1 MQKNII
7 VAALALA
14 LCGAGAAMAQTAP
27 ASKVELW
34 GIVDAAVRH
43 TNNEGVGQKSKTQMI
58 GGGMSQSRWGI
69 NVTEDLGGGNT
80 ALVVL
85 ENRFDADAGN
95 AAANAPFFQLA
106 HVGLQTPYGRL
117 TAGRQWNVLFDVVT
131 STYASFPYSPYM
143 EAYKPEFGMAMGAR
157 TSNMLKYTF
166 ATQDRSLVGS
176 LQYSFDENNDT
187 KDIEAGFPGNAA
199 QLRDLIGA
207 KAKALSTIN
216 GGAWKTVGGY
226 LRYAPGNGLAV
237 GGGYLRSTLP
247 GGTDVDAWTL
257 GGSYRT
263 GPWYL
268 SAGYVLNKAKYT
280 AATNTIQRLR
290 NNVDGHIM
298 NTFWTGA
305 SNGGFVA
312 GVPGDMADKRQLFKI
327 GVGYQVT
334 PQLNLGAHYFHGKQ
348 TGSPTGRFDGKANFV
363 VAVADYA
370 FSKRTDAYVGIDN
383 TRVSGGDGVAVDA
396 NGARSRTG
404 FTIGLRH
411 RF

>member
-7 VAALALA
+7 VAALA

-43 TNNEGVGQKSKTQMI
+43 TNNEGVGQKSKTEMI

-95 AAANAPFFQLA
+95 SAVNAPFFQLA

-143 EAYKPEFGMAMGAR
+143 EAYKPELGMAMGAR

-187 KDIEAGFPGNAA
+187 KDIEAGLPGNAA
-199 QLRDLIGA
+199 QLPALIG
-207 KAKALSTIN
+207 AKALSTIN

-268 SAGYVLNKAKYT
+268 TAGYGLNKAKFT
-280 AATNTIQRLR
+280 AAGANPIQTIR
-290 NNVDGHIM
+290 NQLDGAILGV
-298 NTFWTGA
+298 FWAGQT
-305 SNGGFVA
+305 NGGFV
-312 GVPGDMADKRQLFKI
+312 PGDADKRQMVKL
-327 GVGYQVT
+327 GVGYQAT
-334 PQLNLGAHYFHGKQ
+334 PQLNVGLHYFHGKQ
-348 TGSPTGRFDGKANFV
+348 SGSATGLSNGKANFV

-383 TRVSGGDGVAVDA
+383 TRLSGGDNVYLDA
-396 NGARSRTG
+396 ASKARSRTG

>member
-7 VAALALA
+7 VAALA

-43 TNNEGVGQKSKTQMI
+43 TNNEGVNQKSKTQMI

-85 ENRFDADAGN
+85 ENRLNADDGSVST
-95 AAANAPFFQLA
+95 PFFQLA
-106 HVGLQTPYGRL
+106 NLGLQTPYGRL

-143 EAYKPEFGMAMGAR
+143 EAYKPEFGLAMGAR

-166 ATQDRSLVGS
+166 ATPNRSLVGS

-187 KDIEAGFPGNAA
+187 KALEAGLPASAA
-199 QLRDLIGA
+199 QVPA
-207 KAKALSTIN
+207 FVASTLG
-216 GGAWKTVGGY
+216 GGAWKTFGGY

-268 SAGYVLNKAKYT
+268 SAGYGLNKAKF
-280 AATNTIQRLR
+280 AAAGANPIQAFR
-290 NNVDGHIM
+290 NVVDGAILGQ
-298 NTFWTGA
+298 FWAGQ
-305 SNGGFVA
+305 SNGGFI
-312 GVPGDMADKRQLFKI
+312 PGNADKRQLFKL
-327 GVGYQVT
+327 GVGYQAT
-334 PQLNLGAHYFHGKQ
+334 PQLNLGLHYFHGKQ
-348 TGSPTGRFDGKANFV
+348 TGSATGLSNGKANFV

-383 TRVSGGDGVAVDA
+383 TRLSGGDNVYLDA
-396 NGARSRTG
+396 ASKARSRTG

>member
-7 VAALALA
+7 VAALA

-43 TNNEGVGQKSKTQMI
+43 TNNEGVGQKSKTEMI

-143 EAYKPEFGMAMGAR
+143 EAYKPELGMAMGAR

-199 QLRDLIGA
+199 QLPALIG
-207 KAKALSTIN
+207 AKALSTIN

-268 SAGYVLNKAKYT
+268 TAGYGLNKAKFTT
-280 AATNTIQRLR
+280 AGANPIQNIR
-290 NNVDGHIM
+290 NQLDGAILGV
-298 NTFWTGA
+298 FWAGQT
-305 SNGGFVA
+305 NGGFI
-312 GVPGDMADKRQLFKI
+312 PGDADKRQLFKL

-334 PQLNLGAHYFHGKQ
+334 SALNVGAHYFHAKQ
-348 TGSPTGRFDGKANFV
+348 SGSTTGRSDGKANFFI
-363 VAVADYA
+363 VAADYA
-370 FSKRTDAYVGIDN
+370 FSKRTDAYVALDN
-383 TRVSGGDGVAVDA
+383 TRLSGGDNVYLDA
-396 NGARSRTG
+396 ASKARSRTG
-404 FTIGLRH
+404 FTVGVRH

>member
-7 VAALALA
+7 VAALA

-43 TNNEGVGQKSKTQMI
+43 TNNEGVNQKSKTQMI

-85 ENRFDADAGN
+85 ENRLNADDGSVST
-95 AAANAPFFQLA
+95 PFFQLA
-106 HVGLQTPYGRL
+106 NLGLQTPYGRL

-143 EAYKPEFGMAMGAR
+143 EAYKPELGFAMGAR

-166 ATQDRSLVGS
+166 ATPNRSLVGS

-187 KDIEAGFPGNAA
+187 KALEAGLPASAA
-199 QLRDLIGA
+199 QVPA
-207 KAKALSTIN
+207 FVASTLG
-216 GGAWKTVGGY
+216 GGAWKTFGGY

-268 SAGYVLNKAKYT
+268 SAGYGLNKAKFT
-280 AATNTIQRLR
+280 AAGANPIQAFR
-290 NNVDGHIM
+290 NVVDGAILGQ
-298 NTFWTGA
+298 FWAGQ
-305 SNGGFVA
+305 SNGGFI
-312 GVPGDMADKRQLFKI
+312 PGNADKRQLFKL
-327 GVGYQVT
+327 GVGYQAT
-334 PQLNLGAHYFHGKQ
+334 PQLNLGLHYFHGKQ
-348 TGSPTGRFDGKANFV
+348 TGSATGLSNGKANFV

-383 TRVSGGDGVAVDA
+383 TRLSGGDNVYLDA
-396 NGARSRTG
+396 ASKARSRTG
-404 FTIGLRH
+404 FTVGLRH

>member
-1 MQKNII
+1 
-7 VAALALA
+7 
-14 LCGAGAAMAQTAP
+14 
-27 ASKVELW
+27 
-34 GIVDAAVRH
+34 VRH
-43 TNNEGVGQKSKTQMI
+43 TNNEGVNQKSKTKMI

-85 ENRFDADAGN
+85 ENRLNADDGSVST
-95 AAANAPFFQLA
+95 PFFQLA
-106 HVGLQTPYGRL
+106 NLGLQTPYGRL

-143 EAYKPEFGMAMGAR
+143 EAYKPELGFAMGAR

-166 ATQDRSLVGS
+166 ATPNRSLVGS

-187 KDIEAGFPGNAA
+187 KALEAGLPASAA
-199 QLRDLIGA
+199 QVPA
-207 KAKALSTIN
+207 FVASTLG
-216 GGAWKTVGGY
+216 GGAWKTFGGY

-268 SAGYVLNKAKYT
+268 SAGYGLNKAKFT
-280 AATNTIQRLR
+280 AAGANPIQAFR
-290 NNVDGHIM
+290 NVVDGAILGQ
-298 NTFWTGA
+298 FWAGQ
-305 SNGGFVA
+305 SNGGFI
-312 GVPGDMADKRQLFKI
+312 PGNADKRQLFKL
-327 GVGYQVT
+327 GVGYQAT
-334 PQLNLGAHYFHGKQ
+334 PQLNVGLHYFHGKQ
-348 TGSPTGRFDGKANFV
+348 TGSATGLSNGKANFV

-383 TRVSGGDGVAVDA
+383 TRLSGGDNVYLDA
-396 NGARSRTG
+396 ASKARSRTG

>member
-7 VAALALA
+7 VAALA

-143 EAYKPEFGMAMGAR
+143 EAYKPELGMAMGAR

-207 KAKALSTIN
+207 KALSTIN

-237 GGGYLRSTLP
+237 GGGYLRTTLP

-268 SAGYVLNKAKYT
+268 SAGYGLNKAKFTT
-280 AATNTIQRLR
+280 AGANPIQNIR
-290 NNVDGHIM
+290 NQLDGAILGV
-298 NTFWTGA
+298 FWAGQT
-305 SNGGFVA
+305 NGGFV
-312 GVPGDMADKRQLFKI
+312 PGDADKRQMVKL

-334 PQLNLGAHYFHGKQ
+334 QQLNLGLHYFHGKQ
-348 TGSPTGRFDGKANFV
+348 SGSATGMSNGKANFV

-383 TRVSGGDGVAVDA
+383 TRLSGGDNVYLDTASK
-396 NGARSRTG
+396 ARSRTG

>member
-7 VAALALA
+7 VAALA

-43 TNNEGVGQKSKTQMI
+43 TNNEGVNQKSKTQMI

-85 ENRFDADAGN
+85 ENRLNADDGSVST
-95 AAANAPFFQLA
+95 PFFQLA
-106 HVGLQTPYGRL
+106 NVGLQTPYGRL

-143 EAYKPEFGMAMGAR
+143 EAYKPEIGFAMGAR

-166 ATQDRSLVGS
+166 ATPNRSLVGS

-187 KDIEAGFPGNAA
+187 KALEAGLPASAA
-199 QLRDLIGA
+199 QVPA
-207 KAKALSTIN
+207 FVASTLG
-216 GGAWKTVGGY
+216 GGAWKTFGGY

-268 SAGYVLNKAKYT
+268 SAGYGLNKAKFT
-280 AATNTIQRLR
+280 AAGANPIQAFR
-290 NNVDGHIM
+290 NVVDGAILGQ
-298 NTFWTGA
+298 FWAGQ
-305 SNGGFVA
+305 SNGGYI
-312 GVPGDMADKRQLFKI
+312 PGDADKRQLFKL
-327 GVGYQVT
+327 GVGYQAT
-334 PQLNLGAHYFHGKQ
+334 PQLNVGLHYFHGKQ
-348 TGSPTGRFDGKANFV
+348 TGSATGLSNGKANFV

-383 TRVSGGDGVAVDA
+383 TRLSGGDNVYLDA
-396 NGARSRTG
+396 ASKARSRTG

>member
-7 VAALALA
+7 VAALA

-43 TNNEGVGQKSKTQMI
+43 TNNEGVNQKSKTQMI

-85 ENRFDADAGN
+85 ENRLNADDGSVST
-95 AAANAPFFQLA
+95 PFFQLA
-106 HVGLQTPYGRL
+106 NLGLQTPYGRL

-143 EAYKPEFGMAMGAR
+143 EAYKPELGFAMGAR

-166 ATQDRSLVGS
+166 ATPNRSLVGS

-187 KDIEAGFPGNAA
+187 KALEAGLPASAA
-199 QLRDLIGA
+199 QVPA
-207 KAKALSTIN
+207 FVASTLG
-216 GGAWKTVGGY
+216 GGAWKTFGGY

-268 SAGYVLNKAKYT
+268 SAGYGLNKAKFT
-280 AATNTIQRLR
+280 AAGANPIQAFR
-290 NNVDGHIM
+290 NVVDGAILGQ
-298 NTFWTGA
+298 FWAGQ
-305 SNGGFVA
+305 SNGGFI
-312 GVPGDMADKRQLFKI
+312 PGNADKRQLFKL
-327 GVGYQVT
+327 GVGYQAT
-334 PQLNLGAHYFHGKQ
+334 PQLNVGLHYFHGKQ
-348 TGSPTGRFDGKANFV
+348 TGSATGLSNGKANFV

-383 TRVSGGDGVAVDA
+383 TRLSGGDNVYLDA
-396 NGARSRTG
+396 ASKARSRTG

>member
-7 VAALALA
+7 VAALA

-43 TNNEGVGQKSKTQMI
+43 TNNEGVNQKSKTRMI

-85 ENRFDADAGN
+85 ENRLNADDGSVST
-95 AAANAPFFQLA
+95 PFFQLA
-106 HVGLQTPYGRL
+106 NVGLQTPYGRL

-143 EAYKPEFGMAMGAR
+143 EAYKPELGFAMGAR

-166 ATQDRSLVGS
+166 ATPNRSLVGS

-187 KDIEAGFPGNAA
+187 KALEAGLPASAA
-199 QLRDLIGA
+199 QVPA
-207 KAKALSTIN
+207 FVASTLG
-216 GGAWKTVGGY
+216 GGAWKTFGGY

-268 SAGYVLNKAKYT
+268 SAGYGLNKAKFT
-280 AATNTIQRLR
+280 AAGANPIQAFR
-290 NNVDGHIM
+290 NVVDGAILGQ
-298 NTFWTGA
+298 FWAGQ
-305 SNGGFVA
+305 SNGGFI
-312 GVPGDMADKRQLFKI
+312 PGDADKRQLFKL
-327 GVGYQVT
+327 GVGYQAT
-334 PQLNLGAHYFHGKQ
+334 PQLNVGLHYFHGKQ
-348 TGSPTGRFDGKANFV
+348 TGSATGLSNGKANFV

-383 TRVSGGDGVAVDA
+383 TRLSGGDNVYLDA
-396 NGARSRTG
+396 ASKARSRTG

>member
-7 VAALALA
+7 VAALA

-43 TNNEGVGQKSKTQMI
+43 TNNEGVNQKSKTQMI

-85 ENRFDADAGN
+85 ENRLNADDGSVST
-95 AAANAPFFQLA
+95 PFFQLA
-106 HVGLQTPYGRL
+106 NVGLQTPYGRL

-143 EAYKPEFGMAMGAR
+143 EAYKPELGFAMGAR

-166 ATQDRSLVGS
+166 ATPNRSLVGS

-187 KDIEAGFPGNAA
+187 KALEAGLPASAA
-199 QLRDLIGA
+199 QVPA
-207 KAKALSTIN
+207 FVASTLG
-216 GGAWKTVGGY
+216 GGAWKTFGGY

-268 SAGYVLNKAKYT
+268 SAGYGLNKAKFT
-280 AATNTIQRLR
+280 AAGANPIQAFR
-290 NNVDGHIM
+290 NVVDGAILGQ
-298 NTFWTGA
+298 FWAGQ
-305 SNGGFVA
+305 SNGGFI
-312 GVPGDMADKRQLFKI
+312 PGDADKRQLFKL
-327 GVGYQVT
+327 GVGYQAT
-334 PQLNLGAHYFHGKQ
+334 PQLNVGLHYFHGKQ
-348 TGSPTGRFDGKANFV
+348 TGSATGLSNGKANFV

-383 TRVSGGDGVAVDA
+383 TRLSGGDNVYLDA
-396 NGARSRTG
+396 ASKARSRTG

>member
-7 VAALALA
+7 VAALA

-43 TNNEGVGQKSKTQMI
+43 TNNEGVNQKSKTKMI

-85 ENRFDADAGN
+85 ENRLNADDGSVST
-95 AAANAPFFQLA
+95 PFFQLA
-106 HVGLQTPYGRL
+106 NLGLQTPYGRL

-143 EAYKPEFGMAMGAR
+143 EAYKPELGFAMGAR

-166 ATQDRSLVGS
+166 ATPNRSLVGS

-187 KDIEAGFPGNAA
+187 KALEAGLPASAA
-199 QLRDLIGA
+199 QVPA
-207 KAKALSTIN
+207 FVASTLG
-216 GGAWKTVGGY
+216 GGAWKTFGGY

-268 SAGYVLNKAKYT
+268 SAGYGLNKAKFT
-280 AATNTIQRLR
+280 AAGANPIQAFR
-290 NNVDGHIM
+290 NVVDGAILGQ
-298 NTFWTGA
+298 FWAGQ
-305 SNGGFVA
+305 SNGGFI
-312 GVPGDMADKRQLFKI
+312 PGNADKRQLFKL
-327 GVGYQVT
+327 GVGYQAT
-334 PQLNLGAHYFHGKQ
+334 PQLNLGLHYFHGKQ
-348 TGSPTGRFDGKANFV
+348 TGSATGLSNGKANFV

-383 TRVSGGDGVAVDA
+383 TRLSGGDNVYLDA
-396 NGARSRTG
+396 ASKARSRTG

>member
-383 TRVSGGDGVAVDA
+383 TRVSGGDGVAVGA

>member
-43 TNNEGVGQKSKTQMI
+43 TNNEGVGQKSKTEMI

-95 AAANAPFFQLA
+95 AAVNVPFFQLA

-143 EAYKPEFGMAMGAR
+143 EAYKPELGMAMGAR

-187 KDIEAGFPGNAA
+187 KDIEAGLPGNAA
-199 QLRDLIGA
+199 QLPALIG
-207 KAKALSTIN
+207 AKALSTIN

-237 GGGYLRSTLP
+237 GGGYLRTTLP

-268 SAGYVLNKAKYT
+268 SAGYGLNKAKFTT
-280 AATNTIQRLR
+280 AGANPIQTIR
-290 NNVDGHIM
+290 NQLDSAILGV
-298 NTFWTGA
+298 FWAGQT
-305 SNGGFVA
+305 NGGFV
-312 GVPGDMADKRQLFKI
+312 PGDADKRQLFKL

-334 PQLNLGAHYFHGKQ
+334 QQLNLGLHYFHGKQ
-348 TGSPTGRFDGKANFV
+348 SGSATGASNGKANFV

-383 TRVSGGDGVAVDA
+383 TRLSGGDNVYLDTASK
-396 NGARSRTG
+396 ARSRTG

>member
-7 VAALALA
+7 VAALA

-43 TNNEGVGQKSKTQMI
+43 TNNEGVNQKSKTQMI

-85 ENRFDADAGN
+85 ENRLNADDGSVST
-95 AAANAPFFQLA
+95 PFFQLA
-106 HVGLQTPYGRL
+106 NVGLQTPYGRL

-143 EAYKPEFGMAMGAR
+143 EAYKPELGVAMGAR

-166 ATQDRSLVGS
+166 ATPNRSLVGS

-187 KDIEAGFPGNAA
+187 KALEAGLPASAA
-199 QLRDLIGA
+199 QVPA
-207 KAKALSTIN
+207 FVASTLG
-216 GGAWKTVGGY
+216 GGAWKTFGGY

-268 SAGYVLNKAKYT
+268 SAGYGLNKAKFT
-280 AATNTIQRLR
+280 AAGANPIQAFR
-290 NNVDGHIM
+290 NVVDGAILGQ
-298 NTFWTGA
+298 FWAGQ
-305 SNGGFVA
+305 SNGGFI
-312 GVPGDMADKRQLFKI
+312 PGNADKRQLFKL
-327 GVGYQVT
+327 GVGYQAT
-334 PQLNLGAHYFHGKQ
+334 PQLNVGLHYFHGKQ
-348 TGSPTGRFDGKANFV
+348 TGSATGLSNGKANFV

-383 TRVSGGDGVAVDA
+383 TRLSGGDNVYLDA
-396 NGARSRTG
+396 ASKARSRTG

>member
-7 VAALALA
+7 VAALA

-43 TNNEGVGQKSKTQMI
+43 TNNEGVNQKSKTQMI

-85 ENRFDADAGN
+85 ENRLNADDGSVST
-95 AAANAPFFQLA
+95 PFFQLA
-106 HVGLQTPYGRL
+106 NLGLQTPYGRL

-143 EAYKPEFGMAMGAR
+143 EAYKPELGFAMGAR

-166 ATQDRSLVGS
+166 ATPNRSLVGS

-187 KDIEAGFPGNAA
+187 KALEAGLPASAA
-199 QLRDLIGA
+199 QVPA
-207 KAKALSTIN
+207 FVASTLG
-216 GGAWKTVGGY
+216 GGAWKTFGGY

-268 SAGYVLNKAKYT
+268 SAGYGLNKAKFT
-280 AATNTIQRLR
+280 AAGANPIQAFR
-290 NNVDGHIM
+290 NVVDGAILGQ
-298 NTFWTGA
+298 FWAGQ
-305 SNGGFVA
+305 SNGGFIR
-312 GVPGDMADKRQLFKI
+312 GNADKRQLFKL
-327 GVGYQVT
+327 GVGYQAT
-334 PQLNLGAHYFHGKQ
+334 PQLNVGLHYFHGKQ
-348 TGSPTGRFDGKANFV
+348 TGSATGLSNGKANFV

-383 TRVSGGDGVAVDA
+383 TRLSGGDNVYLDA
-396 NGARSRTG
+396 ASKARSRTG

>member
-7 VAALALA
+7 VAALA

-43 TNNEGVGQKSKTQMI
+43 TNNEGVNQTSKTEMI

-85 ENRFDADAGN
+85 ENRFEADAGN
-95 AAANAPFFQLA
+95 AAPNVPFFQLA

-143 EAYKPEFGMAMGAR
+143 EAYKPELGMAMGAR

-199 QLRDLIGA
+199 QLPALIG
-207 KAKALSTIN
+207 AKALSTIN

-268 SAGYVLNKAKYT
+268 TAGYALNKAKFTT
-280 AATNTIQRLR
+280 AGANPIQKIR
-290 NNVDGHIM
+290 NQLDGAILGV
-298 NTFWTGA
+298 FWAGQT
-305 SNGGFVA
+305 NGGFV
-312 GVPGDMADKRQLFKI
+312 PGDADKRQLFKL
-327 GVGYQVT
+327 GVGYQAT
-334 PQLNLGAHYFHGKQ
+334 PQLNLGAHYFRGKQ
-348 TGSPTGRFDGKANFV
+348 SGSATGASNGNANFY

-383 TRVSGGDGVAVDA
+383 TRLSGGDNVYLDA
-396 NGARSRTG
+396 ASKARSRTG

>member
-7 VAALALA
+7 VAALA

-43 TNNEGVGQKSKTQMI
+43 TNNEGVNQKSKTQMI

-85 ENRFDADAGN
+85 ENRLNADDGSVST
-95 AAANAPFFQLA
+95 PFFQLA
-106 HVGLQTPYGRL
+106 NVGLQTPYGRL

-143 EAYKPEFGMAMGAR
+143 EAYKPELGFAMGAR

-166 ATQDRSLVGS
+166 ATPNRSLVGS

-187 KDIEAGFPGNAA
+187 KALEAGLPASAA
-199 QLRDLIGA
+199 QVPA
-207 KAKALSTIN
+207 FVASTLG
-216 GGAWKTVGGY
+216 GGAWKTFGGY

-268 SAGYVLNKAKYT
+268 SAGYGLNKAKFT
-280 AATNTIQRLR
+280 AAGANPIQAFR
-290 NNVDGHIM
+290 NVVDGAILGQ
-298 NTFWTGA
+298 FWAGQ
-305 SNGGFVA
+305 SNGGYI
-312 GVPGDMADKRQLFKI
+312 PGDADKRQLFKL
-327 GVGYQVT
+327 GVGYQAT
-334 PQLNLGAHYFHGKQ
+334 PQLNVGLHYFHGKQ
-348 TGSPTGRFDGKANFV
+348 TGSATGLSNGKANFV

-383 TRVSGGDGVAVDA
+383 TRLSGDDNVYLDA
-396 NGARSRTG
+396 ASKARSRTG

>member
-7 VAALALA
+7 VAALA

-43 TNNEGVGQKSKTQMI
+43 TNNEGVNQKSKTQMI

-85 ENRFDADAGN
+85 ENRLNADDGSVST
-95 AAANAPFFQLA
+95 PFFQLA
-106 HVGLQTPYGRL
+106 NLGLQTPYGRL

-143 EAYKPEFGMAMGAR
+143 EAYKPELGVAMGAR

-166 ATQDRSLVGS
+166 ATPNRSLVGS

-187 KDIEAGFPGNAA
+187 KALEAGLPASAA
-199 QLRDLIGA
+199 QVPA
-207 KAKALSTIN
+207 FVASTLG
-216 GGAWKTVGGY
+216 GGAWKTFGGY

-268 SAGYVLNKAKYT
+268 SAGYGLNKAKFT
-280 AATNTIQRLR
+280 AAGANPIQAFR
-290 NNVDGHIM
+290 NVVDGAILGQ
-298 NTFWTGA
+298 FWAGQ
-305 SNGGFVA
+305 SNGGFI
-312 GVPGDMADKRQLFKI
+312 PGNADKRQLFKL
-327 GVGYQVT
+327 GVGYQAT
-334 PQLNLGAHYFHGKQ
+334 PQLNVGLHYFHGKQ
-348 TGSPTGRFDGKANFV
+348 TGSATGLSNGKANFV

-383 TRVSGGDGVAVDA
+383 TRLSGGDNVYLDA
-396 NGARSRTG
+396 ASKARSRTG

>member
-7 VAALALA
+7 VAALA

-43 TNNEGVGQKSKTQMI
+43 TNNEGVNQKSKTQMI

-85 ENRFDADAGN
+85 ENRLNADDGSVST
-95 AAANAPFFQLA
+95 PFFQLA
-106 HVGLQTPYGRL
+106 NVGLQTPYGRL

-143 EAYKPEFGMAMGAR
+143 EAYKPELGFAMGAR

-166 ATQDRSLVGS
+166 ATPNRSLVGS

-187 KDIEAGFPGNAA
+187 KALEAGLPASAA
-199 QLRDLIGA
+199 QVPA
-207 KAKALSTIN
+207 FVASTLG
-216 GGAWKTVGGY
+216 GGAWKTFGGY

-268 SAGYVLNKAKYT
+268 SAGYGLNKAKFT
-280 AATNTIQRLR
+280 AAGANPIQAFR
-290 NNVDGHIM
+290 NVVDGAILGQ
-298 NTFWTGA
+298 FWAGQ
-305 SNGGFVA
+305 SNGGFI
-312 GVPGDMADKRQLFKI
+312 PGNADKRQLFKL
-327 GVGYQVT
+327 GVGYQAT
-334 PQLNLGAHYFHGKQ
+334 PQLNVGLHYFHGKQ
-348 TGSPTGRFDGKANFV
+348 TGSATGLSNGKANFV

-383 TRVSGGDGVAVDA
+383 TRLSGGDNVYLDA
-396 NGARSRTG
+396 ASKARSRTG

>member
-7 VAALALA
+7 VAALAL
-14 LCGAGAAMAQTAP
+14 CGASVAMAQT
-27 ASKVELW
+27 SKVELW

-43 TNNEGVGQKSKTQMI
+43 TNNEGVDQKSKTQMI

-143 EAYKPEFGMAMGAR
+143 EAYKPELGMAMGAR

-199 QLRDLIGA
+199 QLPALIG
-207 KAKALSTIN
+207 AKALSTIN

-268 SAGYVLNKAKYT
+268 TAGYGLNKAKFTT
-280 AATNTIQRLR
+280 AGANPIQNIR
-290 NNVDGHIM
+290 NQLDGAILGV
-298 NTFWTGA
+298 FWAGQT
-305 SNGGFVA
+305 NGGFIQ
-312 GVPGDMADKRQLFKI
+312 GDADKRQLFKL

-334 PQLNLGAHYFHGKQ
+334 QQLNLGLHYFHGKQ
-348 TGSPTGRFDGKANFV
+348 SGSATGLSNGKANFV

-383 TRVSGGDGVAVDA
+383 TRLSGGDNMYLDA
-396 NGARSRTG
+396 ASKARSRTG

>member
-1 MQKNII
+1 
-7 VAALALA
+7 
-14 LCGAGAAMAQTAP
+14 MAQTAP

-43 TNNEGVGQKSKTQMI
+43 TNNEGVNQKSKTQMI

-85 ENRFDADAGN
+85 ENRLNADDGSVST
-95 AAANAPFFQLA
+95 PFFQLA
-106 HVGLQTPYGRL
+106 NLGLQTPYGRL

-143 EAYKPEFGMAMGAR
+143 EAYKPELGFAMGAR

-166 ATQDRSLVGS
+166 ATPNRSLVGS

-187 KDIEAGFPGNAA
+187 KALEAGLPASAA
-199 QLRDLIGA
+199 QVPA
-207 KAKALSTIN
+207 FVASTLG
-216 GGAWKTVGGY
+216 GGAWKTFGGY

-268 SAGYVLNKAKYT
+268 SAGYGLNKAKFT
-280 AATNTIQRLR
+280 AAGANPIQAFR
-290 NNVDGHIM
+290 NVVDGAILGQ
-298 NTFWTGA
+298 FWAGQ
-305 SNGGFVA
+305 SNGGFI
-312 GVPGDMADKRQLFKI
+312 PGNADKRQLFKL
-327 GVGYQVT
+327 GVGYQAT
-334 PQLNLGAHYFHGKQ
+334 PQLNVGLHYFHGKQ
-348 TGSPTGRFDGKANFV
+348 TGSATGLSNGKANFV

-383 TRVSGGDGVAVDA
+383 TRLSGGDNVYLDA
-396 NGARSRTG
+396 ASKARSRTG

>member
-7 VAALALA
+7 VAALA

-43 TNNEGVGQKSKTQMI
+43 TNNEGVNQKSKTQMI

-85 ENRFDADAGN
+85 ENRLNADDGSVST
-95 AAANAPFFQLA
+95 PFFQLA
-106 HVGLQTPYGRL
+106 NVGLQTPYGRL

-143 EAYKPEFGMAMGAR
+143 EAYKPELGVAMGAR

-166 ATQDRSLVGS
+166 ATPNRSLVGS

-187 KDIEAGFPGNAA
+187 KALEAGLPASAA
-199 QLRDLIGA
+199 QVPA
-207 KAKALSTIN
+207 FVASTLG
-216 GGAWKTVGGY
+216 GGAWKTFGGY

-257 GGSYRT
+257 GGSYQT

-268 SAGYVLNKAKYT
+268 SAGYGLNKAKFT
-280 AATNTIQRLR
+280 AAGANPIQAFR
-290 NNVDGHIM
+290 NVVDGAILGQ
-298 NTFWTGA
+298 FWAGQ
-305 SNGGFVA
+305 SNGGFI
-312 GVPGDMADKRQLFKI
+312 PGNADKRQLFKL
-327 GVGYQVT
+327 GVGYQAT
-334 PQLNLGAHYFHGKQ
+334 PQLNVGLHYFHGKQ
-348 TGSPTGRFDGKANFV
+348 TGSATGLSNGKANFV

-383 TRVSGGDGVAVDA
+383 TRLSGGDNVYLDA
-396 NGARSRTG
+396 ASKARSRTG

>member
-7 VAALALA
+7 VAALA

-43 TNNEGVGQKSKTQMI
+43 TNNEGVNQKSKTKMI

-85 ENRFDADAGN
+85 ENRLNADDGSVST
-95 AAANAPFFQLA
+95 PFFQLA
-106 HVGLQTPYGRL
+106 NLGLQTPYGRL

-143 EAYKPEFGMAMGAR
+143 EAYKPELGFAMGAR

-166 ATQDRSLVGS
+166 ATPNRSLVGS

-187 KDIEAGFPGNAA
+187 KALEAGLPASAA
-199 QLRDLIGA
+199 QVPA
-207 KAKALSTIN
+207 FVASTLG
-216 GGAWKTVGGY
+216 GGAWKTFGGY

-268 SAGYVLNKAKYT
+268 SAGYGLNKAKFT
-280 AATNTIQRLR
+280 AAGANPIQAFR
-290 NNVDGHIM
+290 NVVDGAILGQ
-298 NTFWTGA
+298 FWAGQ
-305 SNGGFVA
+305 SNGGFI
-312 GVPGDMADKRQLFKI
+312 PGNADKRQLFKL
-327 GVGYQVT
+327 GVGYQAT
-334 PQLNLGAHYFHGKQ
+334 PQLNVGLHYFHGKQ
-348 TGSPTGRFDGKANFV
+348 TGSATGLSNGKANFV

-383 TRVSGGDGVAVDA
+383 TRLSGGDNVYLDA
-396 NGARSRTG
+396 ASKARSRTG

>member
-7 VAALALA
+7 VAALA

-43 TNNEGVGQKSKTQMI
+43 TNNEGVNQKSKTQMI

-85 ENRFDADAGN
+85 ENRLNADDGSVST
-95 AAANAPFFQLA
+95 PFFQLA
-106 HVGLQTPYGRL
+106 NVGLQTPYGRL

-143 EAYKPEFGMAMGAR
+143 EAYKPELGVAMGAR

-166 ATQDRSLVGS
+166 ATPNRSLVGS

-187 KDIEAGFPGNAA
+187 KALEAGLPASAA
-199 QLRDLIGA
+199 QVPA
-207 KAKALSTIN
+207 FVASTLG
-216 GGAWKTVGGY
+216 GGAWKTFGGY

-268 SAGYVLNKAKYT
+268 SAGYGLNKAKFT
-280 AATNTIQRLR
+280 AAGANPIQAFR
-290 NNVDGHIM
+290 NVVDGAILGQ
-298 NTFWTGA
+298 FWAGQ
-305 SNGGFVA
+305 SNGGFI
-312 GVPGDMADKRQLFKI
+312 PGNADKRQLFKL
-327 GVGYQVT
+327 GVGYQAT
-334 PQLNLGAHYFHGKQ
+334 PQLNLGLHYFHGKQ
-348 TGSPTGRFDGKANFV
+348 TGSATGLSNGKANFV

-383 TRVSGGDGVAVDA
+383 TRLSGGDNVYLDA
-396 NGARSRTG
+396 ASKARSRTG

>member
-7 VAALALA
+7 VAALA

-43 TNNEGVGQKSKTQMI
+43 TNNEGVNQKSKTQMI

-85 ENRFDADAGN
+85 ENRLNADDGSVST
-95 AAANAPFFQLA
+95 PFFQLA
-106 HVGLQTPYGRL
+106 NLGLQTPYGRL

-143 EAYKPEFGMAMGAR
+143 EAYKPEFGLAMGAR

-166 ATQDRSLVGS
+166 ATPNRSLVGS

-187 KDIEAGFPGNAA
+187 KALEAGLPASAA
-199 QLRDLIGA
+199 QVPA
-207 KAKALSTIN
+207 FVASTLG
-216 GGAWKTVGGY
+216 GGAWKTFGGY

-268 SAGYVLNKAKYT
+268 SAGYGLNKAKFT
-280 AATNTIQRLR
+280 AAGANPIQAFR
-290 NNVDGHIM
+290 NVVDGAILGQ
-298 NTFWTGA
+298 FWAGQ
-305 SNGGFVA
+305 SNGGFI
-312 GVPGDMADKRQLFKI
+312 PGNADKRQLFKL
-327 GVGYQVT
+327 GVGYQAT
-334 PQLNLGAHYFHGKQ
+334 PQLNVGLHYFHGKQ
-348 TGSPTGRFDGKANFV
+348 TGSATGLSNGKANFV

-383 TRVSGGDGVAVDA
+383 TRLSGGDNVYLDA
-396 NGARSRTG
+396 ASKARSRTG

>member
-7 VAALALA
+7 VAALA
-14 LCGAGAAMAQTAP
+14 LCGAGAAMAQAAP
-27 ASKVELW
+27 TSKVQLW

-43 TNNEGVGQKSKTQMI
+43 TNNEGADQKSKTQMM

-69 NVTEDLGGGNT
+69 NVEEDLGGGNK

-85 ENRFDADAGN
+85 ENRLNADDGSVST
-95 AAANAPFFQLA
+95 PFFQLA
-106 HVGLQTPYGRL
+106 NVGLQTSYGRL

-143 EAYKPEFGMAMGAR
+143 EAYKPELGMAMGAR

-166 ATQDRSLVGS
+166 ATPDRSVVGS

-187 KDIEAGFPGNAA
+187 KALEAGLPASQA
-199 QLRDLIGA
+199 QVPA
-207 KAKALSTIN
+207 FVASTLG

-226 LRYAPGNGLAV
+226 LRYSASGFAV

-268 SAGYVLNKAKYT
+268 TAGYGLNKAKFTT
-280 AATNTIQRLR
+280 AGANPIQAFR
-290 NNVDGHIM
+290 NAVDGAILGQ
-298 NTFWTGA
+298 FWAGQT
-305 SNGGFVA
+305 NGGFI
-312 GVPGDMADKRQLFKI
+312 PGDADKRQLLKL
-327 GVGYQVT
+327 GVGYQAT
-334 PQLNLGAHYFHGKQ
+334 PQLNVGLHYFHGKQ
-348 TGSPTGRFDGKANFV
+348 SGSATGLSNGKANFV

-383 TRVSGGDGVAVDA
+383 TRISGGDNMYLDTASK
-396 NGARSRTG
+396 ARSRTG